1 MKSERTSKNEKTKE
15 IKSRLWAAEVYPD
28 SAPEDWR
35 EIIQISGLV
44 AAVSPIHDK
53 DINATGEPKK
63 PHYHLILAWDGP
75 TTLSNARR
83 FVMEKLNGPT
93 PFELKS
99 IRGMYNYFT
108 HKDNPEKYQYDEKD
122 ILHINNFCLS
132 DFVELTRG
140 EVDRTIKKVM
150 KIIREVGIIE
160 YSGLLDFL
168 DDNELNDEWDVAKNN
183 AFLFN
188 TYICSRRN
196 AEKQEA
202 EELSRLQLARMK
214 ANQMAR
220 REAESDRQNSS
231 LNK

>member
-1 MKSERTSKNEKTKE
+1 MAKAKKEASKEVKKE
-15 IKSRLWAAEVYPD
+15 VKSRYWAAEVYPD
-28 SAPEDWR
+28 SAPSDWR
-35 EIIQISGLV
+35 DIIKISGLV
-44 AAVSPIHDK
+44 AAISPIHDK
-53 DINATGEPKK
+53 DVNPTGERKK
-63 PHYHLILAWDGP
+63 PHYHIILAWDGP

-122 ILHINNFCLS
+122 IEHINNFCLS

-140 EVDRTIKKVM
+140 EVDRLIKEVM
-150 KIIREVGIIE
+150 RLIREVDITE

-168 DDNELNDEWDVAKNN
+168 DDNGMNDEWDVAKNN

-188 TYICSRRN
+188 TYLCSRRN
-196 AEKQEA
+196 SERREV
-202 EELSRLQLARMK
+202 ENFGRVELARAK
-214 ANQMAR
+214 ARTAAKLQSEKSEKSR
-220 REAESDRQNSS
+220 
-231 LNK
+231 NK